1 MKSSLINIAID
12 GHSSCGKS
20 SIAKDISKKFKM
32 KYVDSGAMYRAV
44 TLFCLQN
51 NFVDKGKIEYQK
63 ILKNLNQINISFKYN
78 TRSEILLNG
87 NNVESLIRDNDVS
100 NYVSKISQIEQV
112 RSKLISLQKEISSQ
126 KNVVMDGR
134 DIGTKVIPNA
144 DIKLF
149 ITADIDVRANRRYK
163 ELLLADKKVT
173 YDEVLKNLSIR
184 DFDDT
189 TRDINPLTKAEN
201 AIVIDNTNLNFVEQN
216 NLIFNIIKQKIN
228 ENNS

>member
-51 NFVDKGKIEYQK
+51 NFVDEGKIEHQK
-63 ILKNLNQINISFKYN
+63 ILKNLHQINISFKYN

-87 NNVESLIRDNDVS
+87 NNVENLIRDNDVS

-134 DIGTKVIPNA
+134 DIGTKVMPSA

-173 YDEVLKNLSIR
+173 YDEVLKNLSTR

>member
-134 DIGTKVIPNA
+134 DIGTKVMPSA

-228 ENNS
+228 ESNN

>member
-51 NFVDKGKIEYQK
+51 NFVDEGKIEYQK
-63 ILKNLNQINISFKYN
+63 ILKNLHQINISFKYN
-78 TRSEILLNG
+78 TRSEIILNG
-87 NNVESLIRDNDVS
+87 NNVENLIRDNDVS

-112 RSKLISLQKEISSQ
+112 RSKLISLQKQISSQ

-134 DIGTKVIPNA
+134 DIGTKVMPNA

-189 TRDINPLTKAEN
+189 TRDINPLIKAEN

>member
-51 NFVDKGKIEYQK
+51 NFVEEGKIQHQK
-63 ILKNLNQINISFKYN
+63 ILKNLHQINISFKYN

-87 NNVESLIRDNDVS
+87 NNVENLIRDNDVS

-163 ELLLADKKVT
+163 ELLLADKKIT

-189 TRDINPLTKAEN
+189 TRDINPLIKAEN

>member
-51 NFVDKGKIEYQK
+51 NFVDKGKIENQK
-63 ILKNLNQINISFKYN
+63 ILKNLHQINISFKYN
-78 TRSEILLNG
+78 SRSEILLNG
-87 NNVESLIRDNDVS
+87 NNVENLIRDNDVS

-134 DIGTKVIPNA
+134 DIGTKVMPNA

-189 TRDINPLTKAEN
+189 TRDINPLIKAEN

-216 NLIFNIIKQKIN
+216 NLIFNIIKKKIN

>member
-51 NFVDKGKIEYQK
+51 NFVDEGKIEHQK
-63 ILKNLNQINISFKYN
+63 ILKNLHQINISFKYN
-78 TRSEILLNG
+78 IKSEILLNG
-87 NNVESLIRDNDVS
+87 NNVENLIRDNDVS

-134 DIGTKVIPNA
+134 DIGTKVMPSA

-189 TRDINPLTKAEN
+189 TRDINPLIKAEN

>member
-63 ILKNLNQINISFKYN
+63 ILKNLHQINISFKYN

-87 NNVESLIRDNDVS
+87 NNVENLIRDNDVS

-134 DIGTKVIPNA
+134 DIGTKVMPSA

>member
-51 NFVDKGKIEYQK
+51 NFVDEGKIEHQK
-63 ILKNLNQINISFKYN
+63 ILTNLHQINISFKYN
-78 TRSEILLNG
+78 NKSEILLNG
-87 NNVESLIRDNDVS
+87 NNVENLIRDNNVS

-112 RSKLISLQKEISSQ
+112 RSKLISFQQEICLQ

-134 DIGTKVIPNA
+134 DIGTKVMPNA

-173 YDEVLKNLSIR
+173 YDEVLKNLSTR

-189 TRDINPLTKAEN
+189 TRDINPLIKAEN
-201 AIVIDNTNLNFVEQN
+201 AIVVDNTNLNFVEQN

>member
-51 NFVDKGKIEYQK
+51 NFVDEGKIEYQK
-63 ILKNLNQINISFKYN
+63 ILKNLHQINISFKYN
-78 TRSEILLNG
+78 TKSEILLNG
-87 NNVESLIRDNDVS
+87 NNVENLIRDNNVS

-112 RSKLISLQKEISSQ
+112 RSKLISFQQEICLQ

-134 DIGTKVIPNA
+134 DIGTNVMPSA

-173 YDEVLKNLSIR
+173 YDEVLKNLSTR

-189 TRDINPLTKAEN
+189 TRDINPLIKAEN
-201 AIVIDNTNLNFVEQN
+201 AIVVDNTNLNFVEQN

>member
-51 NFVDKGKIEYQK
+51 NFVDEGKIEHQK

-87 NNVESLIRDNDVS
+87 NNVENLIRDNDVS

-134 DIGTKVIPNA
+134 DIGTKVMPSA

-216 NLIFNIIKQKIN
+216 NLIFNIIKKKIN

>member
-51 NFVDKGKIEYQK
+51 NFVDEGKIEHQK
-63 ILKNLNQINISFKYN
+63 ILKNLHQINISFKYN

-87 NNVESLIRDNDVS
+87 NNVENLIRDNDVS

-189 TRDINPLTKAEN
+189 TRDINPLIKAEN

-216 NLIFNIIKQKIN
+216 NLIFNIIKKK
-228 ENNS
+228 

>member
-51 NFVDKGKIEYQK
+51 NFVDEGKIEHQK
-63 ILKNLNQINISFKYN
+63 ILKNLHQINISFKYN

-87 NNVESLIRDNDVS
+87 NNVENLIRDNDVS

-134 DIGTKVIPNA
+134 DIGTKVMPSA

-173 YDEVLKNLSIR
+173 YDEVLKNLSTR

-189 TRDINPLTKAEN
+189 TRDINPLIKAEN

>member
-51 NFVDKGKIEYQK
+51 NFVDKEKIEHQK
-63 ILKNLNQINISFKYN
+63 ILKNLHQINISFKYN

-87 NNVESLIRDNDVS
+87 NNVENLIRDNDVS

-134 DIGTKVIPNA
+134 DIGTKVMPSA

-189 TRDINPLTKAEN
+189 TRDINPLIKAEN

>member
-51 NFVDKGKIEYQK
+51 NFVDEGKIEHQK

-134 DIGTKVIPNA
+134 DIGTKVMPSA

-173 YDEVLKNLSIR
+173 YDEVLENLSIR

-189 TRDINPLTKAEN
+189 TRDINPLIKAEN

-216 NLIFNIIKQKIN
+216 NLIFNIIKKKN
-228 ENNS
+228 K

>member
-51 NFVDKGKIEYQK
+51 NFVDEGKIEHQK
-63 ILKNLNQINISFKYN
+63 ILKNLHQINISFKYN
-78 TRSEILLNG
+78 NRSEILLNG
-87 NNVESLIRDNDVS
+87 NNVENLIRDNDVS

-134 DIGTKVIPNA
+134 DIGTKVMPNA

-189 TRDINPLTKAEN
+189 TRDINPLIKAEN

>member
-63 ILKNLNQINISFKYN
+63 ILKNLHQINISFKYN

-87 NNVESLIRDNDVS
+87 NNVENLIRDNDVS

-189 TRDINPLTKAEN
+189 TRDINPLIKAEN

>member
-63 ILKNLNQINISFKYN
+63 ILKNLHQINISFKYN

-87 NNVESLIRDNDVS
+87 NNVENLIRDNDVS

-134 DIGTKVIPNA
+134 DIGTKVMPNA

-189 TRDINPLTKAEN
+189 TRDINPLIKAEN

>member
-51 NFVDKGKIEYQK
+51 NFVDERKIEHQK

-87 NNVESLIRDNDVS
+87 NNVENLIRDNDVS

-149 ITADIDVRANRRYK
+149 ITADIDVRANRRYN
-163 ELLLADKKVT
+163 ELLLAEKKVT

-189 TRDINPLTKAEN
+189 TRDINPLIKAEN

>member
-1 MKSSLINIAID
+1 MKSLLINIAID

-51 NFVDKGKIEYQK
+51 NFVDEGKIEHQK
-63 ILKNLNQINISFKYN
+63 ILKNLHQINISFKYD

-87 NNVESLIRDNDVS
+87 NNVENLIRDNDVS

-189 TRDINPLTKAEN
+189 TRDINPLIKAEN

-216 NLIFNIIKQKIN
+216 NIIFNIIKQRIN

>member
-51 NFVDKGKIEYQK
+51 NFVDEGKIEHQK
-63 ILKNLNQINISFKYN
+63 ILKNLHQINISFKYN

-87 NNVESLIRDNDVS
+87 NNVENLIRDNDVS

-134 DIGTKVIPNA
+134 DIGTKVMPNA

-173 YDEVLKNLSIR
+173 YDEVIKNLSIR

-189 TRDINPLTKAEN
+189 TRDINPLIKAEN

>member
-1 MKSSLINIAID
+1 
-12 GHSSCGKS
+12 
-20 SIAKDISKKFKM
+20 M

-51 NFVDKGKIEYQK
+51 NFVDEGKIEHQK
-63 ILKNLNQINISFKYN
+63 ILKNLHQINISFKYN

-189 TRDINPLTKAEN
+189 TRDINPLIKAEN

-216 NLIFNIIKQKIN
+216 NLIFNIIKKKIN

>member
-51 NFVDKGKIEYQK
+51 NFVEEGKIQHQK
-63 ILKNLNQINISFKYN
+63 ILKNLHQINISFKYN

-87 NNVESLIRDNDVS
+87 NNVENLIRDNDVS

-112 RSKLISLQKEISSQ
+112 RSKLISLQKEISSL

-189 TRDINPLTKAEN
+189 TRDINPLIKAEN

>member
-20 SIAKDISKKFKM
+20 SISKDISKKFKM

-51 NFVDKGKIEYQK
+51 NFVDEEKIEHQK
-63 ILKNLNQINISFKYN
+63 ILKNLHQINISFKYN

-87 NNVESLIRDNDVS
+87 NNVENLIRDNDVS

-112 RSKLISLQKEISSQ
+112 RSKLISLQKKISSQ

-134 DIGTKVIPNA
+134 DIGTKVMPNA

-189 TRDINPLTKAEN
+189 TRDINPLIKAEN

>member
-20 SIAKDISKKFKM
+20 SISKDISKKFKM

-63 ILKNLNQINISFKYN
+63 ILKTLHQINISFKYN

-87 NNVESLIRDNDVS
+87 NNVENLIRDNDVS

-134 DIGTKVIPNA
+134 DIGTKVMPSA

-173 YDEVLKNLSIR
+173 YNEVLKNLSIR

-189 TRDINPLTKAEN
+189 TRDINPLIKSEN

-216 NLIFNIIKQKIN
+216 NIIFNIIKQKIN

>member
-51 NFVDKGKIEYQK
+51 NFVNERKIEHQK
-63 ILKNLNQINISFKYN
+63 ILKNLHQINISFKYN

-87 NNVESLIRDNDVS
+87 NNVENLIRDNDVS

-134 DIGTKVIPNA
+134 DIGTKVMPSA

-216 NLIFNIIKQKIN
+216 NLIFNIIKKKIN
-228 ENNS
+228 ENIS

>member
-51 NFVDKGKIEYQK
+51 NFVDEGKIEYQK
-63 ILKNLNQINISFKYN
+63 ILKNLHQINISFKYN

-87 NNVESLIRDNDVS
+87 NNVENLIRDNDVS

-112 RSKLISLQKEISSQ
+112 RSKLISFQKEISSH

-134 DIGTKVIPNA
+134 DIA
-144 DIKLF
+144 
-149 ITADIDVRANRRYK
+149 
-163 ELLLADKKVT
+163 
-173 YDEVLKNLSIR
+173 
-184 DFDDT
+184 
-189 TRDINPLTKAEN
+189 
-201 AIVIDNTNLNFVEQN
+201 
-216 NLIFNIIKQKIN
+216 
-228 ENNS
+228 

>member
-51 NFVDKGKIEYQK
+51 NFVDEGKIEYQK
-63 ILKNLNQINISFKYN
+63 ILKNLHQINISFKYN
-78 TRSEILLNG
+78 TRSEIILNG
-87 NNVESLIRDNDVS
+87 NNVENLIRDNDVS

-134 DIGTKVIPNA
+134 DIGTKVMPNA

-189 TRDINPLTKAEN
+189 TRDINPLIKAEN

-216 NLIFNIIKQKIN
+216 NLIFNIIKKKIN

>member
-20 SIAKDISKKFKM
+20 SIAKNISKKFKM

-51 NFVDKGKIEYQK
+51 NFVDEGKIEHQK

-87 NNVESLIRDNDVS
+87 NNVENLIRDNDVS

-134 DIGTKVIPNA
+134 DIGTKVMPSA

-216 NLIFNIIKQKIN
+216 NLIFNIIKKKIN

>member
-51 NFVDKGKIEYQK
+51 NFVYEGKIEHQK

-134 DIGTKVIPNA
+134 DIGTKVMPSA

>member
-20 SIAKDISKKFKM
+20 SIAKDISRKFKM

-51 NFVDKGKIEYQK
+51 NFVDEGKIEYQK
-63 ILKNLNQINISFKYN
+63 ILKNLHQINLSFKYN

-87 NNVESLIRDNDVS
+87 NNVENLIRDNNVS

-112 RSKLISLQKEISSQ
+112 RSKLISLQKEMCSQ

-134 DIGTKVIPNA
+134 DIGTKVMPNA
-144 DIKLF
+144 EIKLF

-189 TRDINPLTKAEN
+189 TRDINPLIKAKN

>member
-1 MKSSLINIAID
+1 MKNSLLNIAID

-20 SIAKDISKKFKM
+20 SIAKDVSKKFKM

-51 NFVDKGKIEYQK
+51 NFINGGLIDHQK
-63 ILKNLNQINISFKYN
+63 ILKNLHQINISFKYN
-78 TRSEILLNG
+78 AKSEILLNG
-87 NNVESLIRDNDVS
+87 YNVENLIRDNNVS

-112 RSKLISLQKEISSQ
+112 RSKLISFQKEISSH

-173 YDEVLKNLSIR
+173 YDEVLKNLSTR

-189 TRDINPLTKAEN
+189 TRDINPLIKAEN
-201 AIVIDNTNLNFVEQN
+201 AIVVDNTNLNFVEQN

>member
-51 NFVDKGKIEYQK
+51 NFVDEGKIEHQK

-87 NNVESLIRDNDVS
+87 NNVENLIRDNDVS

-134 DIGTKVIPNA
+134 DIGTKVMPNS

-189 TRDINPLTKAEN
+189 TRDINPLIKAEN

-216 NLIFNIIKQKIN
+216 NLIFNIIKKKIN

>member
-51 NFVDKGKIEYQK
+51 NFVDKGKIEHQK
-63 ILKNLNQINISFKYN
+63 ILKNLHQINISFKYN

-134 DIGTKVIPNA
+134 DIGTKVMPNA

-189 TRDINPLTKAEN
+189 TRDINPLIKAEN

>member
-51 NFVDKGKIEYQK
+51 NFVDEGKIEHQK

-134 DIGTKVIPNA
+134 DIGTKVMPSA

-189 TRDINPLTKAEN
+189 TRDINPLIKAEN

>member
-1 MKSSLINIAID
+1 
-12 GHSSCGKS
+12 
-20 SIAKDISKKFKM
+20 
-32 KYVDSGAMYRAV
+32 
-44 TLFCLQN
+44 
-51 NFVDKGKIEYQK
+51 
-63 ILKNLNQINISFKYN
+63 
-78 TRSEILLNG
+78 
-87 NNVESLIRDNDVS
+87 
-100 NYVSKISQIEQV
+100 
-112 RSKLISLQKEISSQ
+112 
-126 KNVVMDGR
+126 MDGR
-134 DIGTKVIPNA
+134 DIGTKVMPSA

-173 YDEVLKNLSIR
+173 YDEVLKNLSTR

-216 NLIFNIIKQKIN
+216 NLIFNIIKHKIN

>member
-51 NFVDKGKIEYQK
+51 NFVDNGKIEYQK
-63 ILKNLNQINISFKYN
+63 ILKNLHQINISFKYN

-87 NNVESLIRDNDVS
+87 NNVENLIRDNDVS

-134 DIGTKVIPNA
+134 DIGTKVMPNA

-189 TRDINPLTKAEN
+189 TRDINPLIKAEN

>member
-51 NFVDKGKIEYQK
+51 NFVYEGKIEHQK

-87 NNVESLIRDNDVS
+87 NNVENLIRDNDVS

-134 DIGTKVIPNA
+134 DIGTKVMPSA

>member
-51 NFVDKGKIEYQK
+51 NFVDEGKIEHQK
-63 ILKNLNQINISFKYN
+63 ILKNLHQINISFKYN

-87 NNVESLIRDNDVS
+87 NNVENLIRDNDVS

-134 DIGTKVIPNA
+134 DIGTKVMPSA

-189 TRDINPLTKAEN
+189 TRDINPLIKAEN
-201 AIVIDNTNLNFVEQN
+201 AIVIDNTNLKFVEQN
-216 NLIFNIIKQKIN
+216 NLIFNIIKKKIN